1 MKLILPTPPSSNR
14 YWRVVVPKGA
24 QFANIYVSPEAVRY
38 KRQVKIAAYDQGV
51 RDPIA
56 GRVSVAVE
64 LYPHRPLDWQKR
76 VRAAPMTWDDDVKCL
91 DLDNAL
97 KVLLDA
103 LRKIAYADDAWVRRI
118 VAERMEPD
126 HEGERVIVTVEPI
139 VRASPQPPL
148 FLSAGDGSGGVRPE
162 NLH

>member
-1 MKLILPTPPSSNR
+1 MKLVLPFPVSSNR
-14 YWRVVVPKGA
+14 YWRSAVVGGHV
-24 QFANIYVSPEAVRY
+24 NTYVSEEARRY
-38 KRQVKIAAYDQGV
+38 KRQVKIAAYEQGA
-51 RDPIA
+51 REPIT
-56 GRVSVAVE
+56 GRVAVAVE

-76 VRAAPMTWDDDVKCL
+76 ARAAPMNWDDDVKCL

-126 HEGERVIVTVEPI
+126 HEGERVVVTVEPI
-139 VRASPQPPL
+139 VRVSPQL
-148 FLSAGDGSGGVRPE
+148 DLSARFSVPAQE